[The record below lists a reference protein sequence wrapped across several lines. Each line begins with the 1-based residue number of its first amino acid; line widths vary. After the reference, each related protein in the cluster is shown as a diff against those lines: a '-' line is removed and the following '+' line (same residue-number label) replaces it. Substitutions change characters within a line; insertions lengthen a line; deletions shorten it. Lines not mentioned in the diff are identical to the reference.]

1 MRLHMKSKYAV
12 PSCTGNFGVRLGR
25 IQAGERLSQ
34 LFWVEM
40 WDEMAGEV
48 RQSGNLGGIR
58 SRNATVISD
67 YFRVF
72 DNMEEGVKGYF
83 ELLQLPRYQNLKGI
97 TEPRRYL
104 ETICRW
110 VCDQFCLC
118 AENMELIEQYQL
130 MKYDENASGRSAQDV
145 LNVMRSWIG
154 YSEANGEVPADY

>member
-97 TEPRRYL
+97 TEPGRYL
-104 ETICRW
+104 ETIWQMGMRPVPSMCRKIW
-110 VCDQFCLC
+110 
-118 AENMELIEQYQL
+118 N
-130 MKYDENASGRSAQDV
+130 
-145 LNVMRSWIG
+145 
-154 YSEANGEVPADY
+154 